1 MTPLM
6 LCIRMLSLMAGPMPL
21 QEDDQRMLDEV
32 ISQECASMSDDPSDA
47 EPCGTTYEDGSILV
61 CDPSSAADPA

>member
-1 MTPLM
+1 MTPLA
-6 LCIRMLSLMAGPMPL
+6 LCIRMFSLMAGPMPL
-21 QEDDQRMLDEV
+21 EEHDQRMLDEV

-61 CDPSSAADPA
+61 CDPSEVLE